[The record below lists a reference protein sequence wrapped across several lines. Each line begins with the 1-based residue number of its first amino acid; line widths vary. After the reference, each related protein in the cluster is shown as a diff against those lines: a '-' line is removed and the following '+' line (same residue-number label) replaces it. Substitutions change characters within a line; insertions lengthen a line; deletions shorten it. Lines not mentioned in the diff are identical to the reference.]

1 MMNKPDLRL
10 RPSST
15 GDWLVQNSSEQ
26 IVSQRPLSLRMICGA
41 LAVCLACVTLTIL
54 PNLSPLLLDRAAAP
68 GAGTIALMLFSLMFC
83 LLLGTGPNRLCLDL
97 QRRQYSLAQGIFGLT
112 WTRRGQIGNGEI
124 YVSCTRSRQ
133 YQVRFR
139 AQHWK
144 YGLPIASLPTEQE
157 AQMLAREIADK
168 LDVKVRFN
176 SIP

>member
-1 MMNKPDLRL
+1 MNSFNPH
-10 RPSST
+10 ST
-15 GDWLVQNSSEQ
+15 HKSKDGWLEQNNSEQ
-26 IVSQRPLSLRMICGA
+26 IVSHRPFSQRIGSGMC
-41 LAVCLACVTLTIL
+41 AVFLLWLTTKVA
-54 PNLSPLLLDRAAAP
+54 PNLLPLLHDHASAPAAVA
-68 GAGTIALMLFSLMFC
+68 IALMLFSLMFC

-97 QRRQYSLAQGIFGLT
+97 QRRQYSLVQGIFGLT

-144 YGLPIASLPTEQE
+144 YGLPIASLATEQE
-157 AQMLAREIADK
+157 AQMLAREISDK
-168 LDVKVRFN
+168 LVVKVRLN